1 MLLTFTLK
9 ILVSFFC
16 SYNHLIKFC
25 HIIYM
30 LLKYNMIIYGCTMY
44 CHKNDRHDEW
54 SQNLCPRLWGLLH
67 QTCKL
72 LVSFG
77 HLRAVGVHAH
87 PSMGLIK
94 MLNGLLTSVVLIH
107 SYNHCPQ
114 SHGFNRS
121 INLLLTFVEFDT
133 LSWCGTKVGLDGDL
147 K

>member
-1 MLLTFTLK
+1 MDVLCIATR
-9 ILVSFFC
+9 
-16 SYNHLIKFC
+16 
-25 HIIYM
+25 
-30 LLKYNMIIYGCTMY
+30 MIVMNGHKTCVLGC
-44 CHKNDRHDEW
+44 
-54 SQNLCPRLWGLLH
+54 GVILH

-133 LSWCGTKVGLDGDL
+133 LS
-147 K
+147 